1 VDTHKP
7 SKKRIAAKRS
17 AVKRIAVIPGD
28 GIGRE
33 VIPQALKVIQASG
46 APVELTEFDWG
57 ADRYL
62 RDGTTVPA
70 DGFAMLGRDFDAILA
85 GAFGDPRVAT
95 NIHAKEILLGMR
107 FKMDLFANVR
117 PVRLL
122 DAALCPLKGVEPK
135 DVDFVVIRENT
146 EGVYTDA
153 GGVFKQ
159 GTPQEIAI
167 QEDINTRI
175 GVERIIRYA
184 FEYCERH
191 KKLDGSPRGRVLM
204 CDKSN
209 AMTHAGGL
217 WQRVFKEVSGEFPQI
232 ATQHMYVDALC
243 MQMVRDPRGF
253 DVIVTNNMFGDIIT
267 DLAAGL
273 QGGLGMAASGNIHP
287 GKTSMFEP
295 VHGSAPP
302 IAGKNLA
309 NPFGAILTAA
319 MMLAHLG
326 LTKESEKIEAAV
338 LEAVRQKKITQD
350 VGGTLGTRESG
361 EWVAEEVSRLSS

>member
-1 VDTHKP
+1 MDSAKP
-7 SKKRIAAKRS
+7 TR
-17 AVKRIAVIPGD
+17 KRIAVIPGD
-28 GIGRE
+28 GIGQE
-33 VIPQALKVIQASG
+33 VIPQAVKVIQASG
-46 APVELTEFDWG
+46 ADVELTDFDWG

-62 RDGTTVPA
+62 RDGVTVPA
-70 DGFAMLGRDFDAILA
+70 DGFAMLARDFDAILV
-85 GAFGDPRVAT
+85 GAFGDPRVKT

-107 FKMDLFANVR
+107 FQMDLYANVR

-122 DAALCPLKGVEPK
+122 DAALCPLKGIEPK
-135 DVDFVVIRENT
+135 DVDFVVLRENT

-159 GTPQEIAI
+159 GTPDEIAT
-167 QEDINTRI
+167 QEDINTRK

-184 FEYCERH
+184 FQYCERH
-191 KKLDGSPRGRVLM
+191 AKLDGSPRNKVLM

-217 WQRVFKEVSGEFPQI
+217 WQRVFKEVSGEYPQI
-232 ATQHMYVDALC
+232 TAQHMYVDALC
-243 MQMVRDPRGF
+243 MQMVRDPRQF

-273 QGGLGMAASGNIHP
+273 QGGLGMAASGNIQP

-295 VHGSAPP
+295 VHGSAPQ
-302 IAGKNLA
+302 IAGKNMA

-319 MMLAHLG
+319 MMLGTWDLRKSRRRSKLPCSKPSA
-326 LTKESEKIEAAV
+326 
-338 LEAVRQKKITQD
+338 RKKPRRT
-350 VGGTLGTRESG
+350 S
-361 EWVAEEVSRLSS
+361 AER